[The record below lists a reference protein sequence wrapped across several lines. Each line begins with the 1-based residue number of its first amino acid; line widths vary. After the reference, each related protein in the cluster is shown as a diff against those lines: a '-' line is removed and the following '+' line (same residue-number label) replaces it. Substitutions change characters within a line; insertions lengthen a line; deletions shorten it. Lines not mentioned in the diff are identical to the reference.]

1 MCFLAVQNSSIGDLV
16 TESVTQSLR
25 TLLVDIQKLI
35 TLRPFRHLIRVMRRH
50 VLTFTDKDTNNSHLL
65 RTDR

>member
-1 MCFLAVQNSSIGDLV
+1 MCFLAIQNSSIGDLV

-35 TLRPFRHLIRVMRRH
+35 TDEETCTDLQKDKDN
-50 VLTFTDKDTNNSHLL
+50 DKDTNNSHLL